1 MKQQTLAVAADQTFG
16 HYRKPARR
24 DESLK
29 TIEAIVPRVAL
40 CEAIEP
46 HYPKAGT
53 GRPPTGLDL

>member
-1 MKQQTLAVAADQTFG
+1 MKQQTLAMAADQTFG
-16 HYRKPARR
+16 NYRKPTRR

-29 TIEAIVPRVAL
+29 TMEAIVPRVAL

-53 GRPPTGLDL
+53 GRPPAGLDL